1 MEVTGESGTTGIR
14 RGFPNLAV
22 VDKAIHTLHKSLSR
36 PELEALPELTPD
48 DFPSLYNQDLVI
60 AVQRMASS
68 ILRHLRLP
76 IGSVLVSFRNMENP
90 GRVELGPDQT
100 CIIELNS
107 RYQDDYRDI
116 SAVLAHEVA
125 HVYLHKKGVYFPNEL
140 ENELLTDTT
149 AAYLGFGWPCLNAFR
164 ISVSEREIQGFGGE
178 RVVET
183 TRSEEALGYL
193 TPEEFGYVIA
203 KRSLDFGVSAGKY
216 ILGKDARAAFRKG
229 KRKARAKY
237 SVAPLSGAGL
247 MARTVYSYRRN
258 RAVRMKNRADSA
270 PQYPTYSFQPGDKT
284 VVVLACPVCSQ
295 KVRLP
300 VKIRAAVNCP
310 ICRKSFECR
319 T

>member
-36 PELEALPELTPD
+36 PELEALPDLTPD

-203 KRSLDFGVSAGKY
+203 K
-216 ILGKDARAAFRKG
+216 G